1 MPKFFALRWPI
12 GIIGAL
18 LLIAG
23 SAFFWG
29 GSQNL
34 RVTAPLAAISAFFAG
49 GEDGGERRE
58 LRFLQA
64 ALQRIEAEL
73 QQQANG
79 LATASLR
86 IEREAVMQR
95 VREVASLLPADSL
108 PPDIRL
114 LIEPEIAVTPVPG
127 PVPGPAPRPAP
138 IPAPAPAAP
147 VAGPVPAP
155 APDSVPGLAAQR
167 GEEEAPIGNSG
178 ELRVGL
184 RPPAVLADFSGL
196 ALQASSRLPAFTQRP
211 PASRTAPATPT
222 APSTAPSP
230 AEADRTGPRP
240 SAR

>member
-1 MPKFFALRWPI
+1 MSGGIMPKFFALRWPI
-12 GIIGAL
+12 GVVGAL

-23 SAFFWG
+23 AAFFWG

-34 RVTAPLAAISAFFAG
+34 RVTSPLAAISAFFAG

-86 IEREAVMQR
+86 IEREAVTQR

-108 PPDIRL
+108 PPEIRL
-114 LIEPEIAVTPVPG
+114 LIEPEVTLT
-127 PVPGPAPRPAP
+127 
-138 IPAPAPAAP
+138 
-147 VAGPVPAP
+147 PVPAP
-155 APDSVPGLAAQR
+155 APRPAAIPVPAPAPESFPGLAARR
-167 GEEEAPIGNSG
+167 GEEAEPTGKIG

-184 RPPAVLADFSGL
+184 RPPAAVADFSGL
-196 ALQASSRLPAFTQRP
+196 ALQASSRLPAFAQRP

-222 APSTAPSP
+222 APPTA
-230 AEADRTGPRP
+230 AADRTGPRP